1 MKSVLTVRY
10 PITVHFYDVDPMN
23 VVWHGNY
30 LKFFEVARYALLEQ
44 LKYNYQQM
52 KESGYVWPIVDF
64 QIKYIRPVALHQK
77 IIVEVQLLEYE
88 NRLKIGYRIYD
99 EQSNELLTKAKSIQ
113 VAVNEKSFEMEF
125 ESPQVLI
132 ERVKEVMK

>member
-1 MKSVLTVRY
+1 MKSVLTVRC

-30 LKFFEVARYALLEQ
+30 LKFFEVARYALLEH
-44 LKYNYQQM
+44 LRYNYQQM

-64 QIKYIRPVALHQK
+64 QIKYIRPVVLHQK
-77 IIVEVQLLEYE
+77 IIVEAQLLEYE
-88 NRLKIGYRIYD
+88 NRLKIEYRICD
-99 EQSNELLTKAKSIQ
+99 EQSNELLTKANSIQ
-113 VAVNEKSFEMEF
+113 VAVNEKSFTMEF

-132 ERVKEVMK
+132 ERIKEVMQ